1 MNTII
6 TPLKEGEKV
15 TQKRKREAMLALAR
29 LDELRI
35 RRPKPEDDAWT
46 HLKDDDWYIA
56 VFKKFGY
63 VRMIKDKRSLHWV
76 TTTYGRINGKSDYYG
91 LDVNTGEMIPQ
102 KDAYRLYHMS
112 RI

>member
-35 RRPKPEDDAWT
+35 RRPKPEDDPGLI
-46 HLKDDDWYIA
+46 LKMMTGI
-56 VFKKFGY
+56 
-63 VRMIKDKRSLHWV
+63 SLCL
-76 TTTYGRINGKSDYYG
+76 RN
-91 LDVNTGEMIPQ
+91 LAM
-102 KDAYRLYHMS
+102 
-112 RI
+112 